1 MATRRSTTKPKRQ
14 RRTRSKALAS
24 APAPALRGDLKPTA
38 AGSDLFELMG
48 NMAARCA
55 ELPLRLPRARSPLE
69 VWQEQMLFIQS
80 VTNAYRLAARMT
92 AMPVQDCEPEA
103 IVSSSSS
110 PGSRKCTCTSMRPGV
125 M

>member
-14 RRTRSKALAS
+14 RRARSKALSSARNKALSS
-24 APAPALRGDLKPTA
+24 APAPALRQDFTPAA

-55 ELPLRLPRARSPLE
+55 ELPLRLLRARSPLE

-80 VTNAYRLAARMT
+80 VTNGYGLAAGMT
-92 AMPVQDCEPEA
+92 GMPAPRGGRA
-103 IVSSSSS
+103 AKAKR
-110 PGSRKCTCTSMRPGV
+110 GTRNTRKR
-125 M
+125 